1 MRQAVLNYGVFSDDW
16 KKGNIFVPVH
26 KKDLKTMLIQSRP
39 QRIFSLYEEGGKE
52 AIFKNCSGDEGDA
65 N

>member
-1 MRQAVLNYGVFSDDW
+1 
-16 KKGNIFVPVH
+16 
-26 KKDLKTMLIQSRP
+26 MLIQSRP